1 MEGYS
6 VYWRQEHESRRLMV
20 LAAVI
25 LLHVSVGIM
34 LARSSRL
41 LIAARLAPEPFFI
54 NFLRPSE
61 QPRPVVATPAPNK
74 PNADRIARE
83 KRAAPQED
91 SPRGESLESVTKP
104 YSSPDTTNAITL
116 VPPIDWTQEAEWAVR
131 SQMQAAEREKLYR
144 NLSGMSAAQ
153 LEWIRKNHMEPADTN
168 PPWAENRPR
177 NNADGVL
184 WLSEN
189 CALVNGLPFCRIR
202 LGRKPPRGDL
212 FKNMRQYLDERET
225 DPLP

>member
-1 MEGYS
+1 MKAES
-6 VYWRQEHESRRLMV
+6 VYWRQEHEPRRLTV
-20 LAAVI
+20 FFAVF
-25 LLHVSVGIM
+25 LLHVCVVVM
-34 LARSSRL
+34 LSRSSRL
-41 LIAARLAPEPFFI
+41 LIAARLAPEPLFI
-54 NFLRPSE
+54 NFLRRSE
-61 QPRPVVATPAPNK
+61 QPRPAAAAPAPTN
-74 PNADRIARE
+74 PNADQTPRK
-83 KRAAPQED
+83 KRGSAQSESPRSAPQ
-91 SPRGESLESVTKP
+91 SPSNPVTQ
-104 YSSPDTTNAITL
+104 NAIL
-116 VPPIDWTQEAEWAVR
+116 AAPIDWTQEAEWAVR
-131 SQMQAAEREKLYR
+131 SRLQAAEREKLFR